1 MPGAQADI
9 TVFDFAHP
17 LIGQVIDPIK
27 TLLIGGASRDVRDV
41 FVAGRHVV
49 QNGAIP
55 GFDLAAAHATAQAQF
70 DGLVAKY
77 PERTWKHPP
86 VERIFTSSYPRR

>member
-1 MPGAQADI
+1 M
-9 TVFDFAHP
+9 
-17 LIGQVIDPIK
+17 
-27 TLLIGGASRDVRDV
+27 IGGAGRDVRDV

-49 QNGAIP
+49 RDGAIP
-55 GFDLAAAHATAQAQF
+55 GFDLTAAQARAQAQF

-86 VERIFTSSYPRR
+86 VETIFMSSYPK